1 MGEILVE
8 IVGKFKTLHSRSRRE
23 VSTSPACQG
32 GTEPGL
38 ADSLGP
44 PWTVAHQVL
53 LSMEFSRQEYWS
65 ELPFLSLQI
74 FQLRD

>member
-38 ADSLGP
+38 ELTFFPNLFHTPSLTLCLEP
-44 PWTVAHQVL
+44 ESFVNC
-53 LSMEFSRQEYWS
+53 
-65 ELPFLSLQI
+65 
-74 FQLRD
+74 